1 MTWPIGATVAGIFL
15 VVAAMFCM
23 LGLGGA
29 LVFVPLLHWLGFD
42 LKTVAIPLGLALNAV
57 NTGLAL
63 RLYHQRGLVDWTGI
77 CPMAVTVVLA
87 APVGALAVPYSD
99 RDLLLGLLAIAL
111 LASAAVTLW
120 RMTSTAVIT
129 RAGTRSWRR
138 TALGGGGLAIGFLA
152 GLLGLGGGFLVAPVL
167 MGLGYGART
176 AAGSTALVV
185 TVSSLAG
192 LMGHLGQGHFPAALT
207 TIAVSAVVIGSLVGS
222 RLMVHRANPVW
233 LGWAYAI
240 LLVLI
245 AARLGWESLA

>member
-1 MTWPIGATVAGIFL
+1 MTWPIGAAVAGIFL

-63 RLYHQRGLVDWTGI
+63 RLYHRQALVDWTGI
-77 CPMAVTVVLA
+77 WPMAVTVVLA

-111 LASAAVTLW
+111 LASAGVTLW
-120 RMTSTAVIT
+120 RMTSTAVAPF
-129 RAGTRSWRR
+129 RGPRPWRR

-152 GLLGLGGGFLVAPVL
+152 GLLGLGGGFLVAPLL
-167 MGLGYGART
+167 MGLGYRART

-192 LMGHLGQGHFPAALT
+192 LLGHLGQGRFPAALT
-207 TIAVSAVVIGSLVGS
+207 AIAVSAVVIGSLVGS
-222 RLMVHRANPVW
+222 RLMVRRVNPVW
-233 LGWAYAI
+233 LGWAYTI

-245 AARLGWESLA
+245 AARLGWESLT